1 MHKHKIPR
9 HQRRLI
15 LAIIILATL
24 AVVATDARQ
33 ERPTGQG
40 FTFRTAVE
48 LINVTVTV
56 TDAQGRFV
64 PNLRAE
70 DFTILEE
77 GQPQTISQFDSERV
91 PVSLGIALD
100 TSGSMVGDKIVAARA
115 ALDRFLFDLLGAND
129 EVFLYRFDSRPQLVQ
144 SWTEDRREVSR
155 ALGNVKPVGGTAIYD
170 TVAEAVPLAARGTRR
185 KKAIVVISDGNDTS
199 SRLHVEEV
207 QQLVRESE
215 VLVYA
220 IGIDASGSG
229 SGSSSSYAPP
239 QQSGASSQRP
249 EPKPVPSPF
258 PGKPSYVPPA
268 PKPSSPPPS
277 SSPASRSSRT
287 SSASGSE
294 RLNIDALRRLTD
306 DSGGRTEIIV
316 SPRDLEPATAGIANE
331 LSRQYF
337 LGYSSTLPKD
347 GRWHTIE
354 VRVRNGNYRV
364 RARRGFIAG

>member
-1 MHKHKIPR
+1 MRTHNVPR
-9 HQRRLI
+9 HQRRII
-15 LAIIILATL
+15 LAIIVLATL

-33 ERPTGQG
+33 ERPAGQG
-40 FTFRTAVE
+40 FSFRTAVE

-144 SWTEDRREVSR
+144 GWTEDRREVSR

-170 TVAEAVPLAARGTRR
+170 TVAEAVPLATRGTRP

-229 SGSSSSYAPP
+229 SGSSST
-239 QQSGASSQRP
+239 
-249 EPKPVPSPF
+249 
-258 PGKPSYVPPA
+258 
-268 PKPSSPPPS
+268 S
-277 SSPASRSSRT
+277 SSLFVSLPSEITISAFFRRDPCPASGT
-287 SSASGSE
+287 AS
-294 RLNIDALRRLTD
+294 
-306 DSGGRTEIIV
+306 
-316 SPRDLEPATAGIANE
+316 ATA
-331 LSRQYF
+331 S
-337 LGYSSTLPKD
+337 
-347 GRWHTIE
+347 
-354 VRVRNGNYRV
+354 
-364 RARRGFIAG
+364 

>member
-1 MHKHKIPR
+1 MRKHNIPR
-9 HQRRLI
+9 HQRRII
-15 LAIIILATL
+15 LAIIVLATL

-70 DFTILEE
+70 DFTIFEE

-185 KKAIVVISDGNDTS
+185 KKAIVVISGGMPP
-199 SRLHVEEV
+199 SRVISTVINPSTRAPTTEP
-207 QQLVRESE
+207 STYP
-215 VLVYA
+215 YA
-220 IGIDASGSG
+220 PVSTVPPMTAAAIA
-229 SGSSSSYAPP
+229 SSSHPTPVMFCAVPRRAVYSTA
-239 QQSGASSQRP
+239 ARP
-249 EPKPVPSPF
+249 D
-258 PGKPSYVPPA
+258 
-268 PKPSSPPPS
+268 
-277 SSPASRSSRT
+277 
-287 SSASGSE
+287 
-294 RLNIDALRRLTD
+294 RLPLIT
-306 DSGGRTEIIV
+306 
-316 SPRDLEPATAGIANE
+316 
-331 LSRQYF
+331 
-337 LGYSSTLPKD
+337 
-347 GRWHTIE
+347 
-354 VRVRNGNYRV
+354 
-364 RARRGFIAG
+364 